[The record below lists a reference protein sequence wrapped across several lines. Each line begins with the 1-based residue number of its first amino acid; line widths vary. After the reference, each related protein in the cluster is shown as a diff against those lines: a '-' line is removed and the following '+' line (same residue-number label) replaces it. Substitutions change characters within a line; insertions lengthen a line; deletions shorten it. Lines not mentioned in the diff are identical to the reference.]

1 MNYKISHP
9 TKVVECE
16 IDLPSSKSISNRLLI
31 IQTVCKDSF
40 TIENLSDSDDT
51 KSLEKALNSTGKT
64 IDIGAAG
71 TSFRFLTS
79 YLSTLVGKEFVL
91 TGSNRMK
98 ERPIQKLV
106 NALRVMGAQI
116 EYLEKEEYPPLKIL
130 GTELKGGEIEIDGTI
145 SSQFISSI
153 LLISPV
159 LKKGLTLNISGGI
172 VSKPYIK
179 MTLKLMEEFG
189 VSHTWIGNKI
199 EIKPQKYIAK
209 NYSVEADWSA
219 ASFWFQIA
227 SLSENCNIKLNGL
240 SGNSIQGDKKV
251 MELFKELRVN
261 SKFENNALI
270 LSKSTHSSFP
280 NKVDLL
286 ETPDIYQL
294 LRCTVFSK
302 NLKTQFLGLQT
313 LKNKETNRIDAVEKE
328 LKNLIH
334 SKIIETYKD
343 HRMAMSFAPLCLKY
357 EELQINDVDVV
368 SKSYPN
374 FWKDLQKGG
383 FKINP
388 LTDSNN

>member
-159 LKKGLTLNISGGI
+159 LKKGLTLNISEGI

>member
-51 KSLEKALNSTGKT
+51 KSLEKALNSTDKT

-159 LKKGLTLNISGGI
+159 LKKGLTLNISEGI

>member
-51 KSLEKALNSTGKT
+51 KSLEKALNSTDKT

-159 LKKGLTLNISGGI
+159 LKKGLTLNISEGI

-189 VSHTWIGNKI
+189 VTHTWIGNKI

>member
-51 KSLEKALNSTGKT
+51 KSLEKALNSTDKT
-64 IDIGAAG
+64 INIGAAG

-159 LKKGLTLNISGGI
+159 LKKGLTLNISEGI

-189 VSHTWIGNKI
+189 VTHTWIGNKI
-199 EIKPQKYIAK
+199 ENKTTKIHCQK
-209 NYSVEADWSA
+209 
-219 ASFWFQIA
+219 
-227 SLSENCNIKLNGL
+227 L
-240 SGNSIQGDKKV
+240 
-251 MELFKELRVN
+251 
-261 SKFENNALI
+261 
-270 LSKSTHSSFP
+270 
-280 NKVDLL
+280 
-286 ETPDIYQL
+286 
-294 LRCTVFSK
+294 
-302 NLKTQFLGLQT
+302 
-313 LKNKETNRIDAVEKE
+313 
-328 LKNLIH
+328 
-334 SKIIETYKD
+334 
-343 HRMAMSFAPLCLKY
+343 
-357 EELQINDVDVV
+357 
-368 SKSYPN
+368 
-374 FWKDLQKGG
+374 
-383 FKINP
+383 
-388 LTDSNN
+388 

>member
-1 MNYKISHP
+1 MNYKIYHP
-9 TKVVECE
+9 TKLVECE

-31 IQTVCKDSF
+31 IQSVCKDSF

-51 KSLEKALNSTGKT
+51 KSLEKALNSTDKT

-116 EYLEKEEYPPLKIL
+116 EYLEKKEFPPLKIL

-159 LKKGLTLNISGGI
+159 LKKGLTLNISEGI

-251 MELFKELRVN
+251 MALFKELRVN

-286 ETPDIYQL
+286 ETPDLYQL

-302 NLKTQFLGLQT
+302 NLKTQFLGVQT

-357 EELQINDVDVV
+357 EELQIKDVDVV

>member
-51 KSLEKALNSTGKT
+51 KSLEKALNSTDKT

-106 NALRVMGAQI
+106 DVLRVMGAQI

-159 LKKGLTLNISGGI
+159 LKKGLTLNISEGI

-189 VSHTWIGNKI
+189 VTHTWIGNKI

>member
-51 KSLEKALNSTGKT
+51 KSLEKALNSTDKT

-159 LKKGLTLNISGGI
+159 LKKGLTLNISEGI

-189 VSHTWIGNKI
+189 VTHTWIGNKI

-328 LKNLIH
+328 LKNLTH